1 MTQKGDQ
8 WRGPCTA
15 CQSGGVRALV
25 ITQSKAAFYCFAAQS
40 GGDAIALAAH
50 IRGETMKEAAH
61 WIVGAD
67 TSLAKGKTKAD
78 TVPNERK
85 GNEGGRALKPLTYL
99 EPDHEA
105 LKHLGISPETLEQF
119 GAGYAPKGI
128 MRGRL
133 AIPIRDWDEVLIAY
147 AGYAVSDEQQP
158 KLIFPTGFDPEAH
171 LFNADRVGEGE
182 LVLARDPVSVLA
194 ASENG
199 VGNVICLLTS
209 EKSAGQLRMVAELME
224 ARGCDGLEL
233 F

>member
-1 MTQKGDQ
+1 
-8 WRGPCTA
+8 
-15 CQSGGVRALV
+15 
-25 ITQSKAAFYCFAAQS
+25 
-40 GGDAIALAAH
+40 
-50 IRGETMKEAAH
+50 
-61 WIVGAD
+61 
-67 TSLAKGKTKAD
+67 
-78 TVPNERK
+78 
-85 GNEGGRALKPLTYL
+85 
-99 EPDHEA
+99 
-105 LKHLGISPETLEQF
+105 
-119 GAGYAPKGI
+119 